1 MEVLQVPQAAEFIDE
16 LPPLLQARVRR
27 TINLLETHGHA
38 LRMPSSR
45 LIARGLY
52 ELRILGK
59 VHVRLFY
66 FFHQDR
72 AIILF
77 GVIKK
82 QNRLSMKDIAYAEKV
97 RKDVLATI

>member
-1 MEVLQVPQAAEFIDE
+1 
-16 LPPLLQARVRR
+16 
-27 TINLLETHGHA
+27 
-38 LRMPSSR
+38 
-45 LIARGLY
+45 
-52 ELRILGK
+52 
-59 VHVRLFY
+59 VRLFY

-97 RKDVLATI
+97 RKDVLAGI